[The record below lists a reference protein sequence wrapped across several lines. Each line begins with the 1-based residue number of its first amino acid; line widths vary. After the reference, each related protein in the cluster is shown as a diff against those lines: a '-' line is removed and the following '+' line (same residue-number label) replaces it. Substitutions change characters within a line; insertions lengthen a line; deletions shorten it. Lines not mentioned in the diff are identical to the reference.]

1 MRVVVIHGIGDL
13 ARDLREIP
21 VQVSAGTARVTGRRA
36 VEGAKRARGFAR
48 ITARAHGKH
57 YPDAIDA
64 EPITPHEWEF
74 GPDASKD
81 QGGMSFE
88 WGSRNQKPHR
98 DLNNAADIV
107 APAWRRDIGDVLD
120 KAFW

>member
-1 MRVVVIHGIGDL
+1 MRVVVVHGIGDL

-36 VEGAKRARGFAR
+36 IEGARRARALAKV
-48 ITARAHGKH
+48 TAGAHGKH

-74 GPDASKD
+74 GPDASKK

-107 APAWRRDIGDVLD
+107 APLWRSDIGDVLD